1 MAADL
6 AQRNLVAAI
15 LRAHHG
21 EACAAVGDILL
32 KRCDGVSLKELERL
46 LDAKHRPSARL
57 ALAVLAQHGC
67 VVARA
72 GGAAE
77 PQPGDGRKKA
87 PRRRR
92 PDDYRLDADAVL
104 AVPRRARTLA
114 AARGDAGDDAAAV
127 LEHLMDVGVASTA
140 TLALCLGAEHRG
152 RAERALEALAARAL
166 VVPAFGSDAGA
177 APTAALFEAEEARS
191 APRTPDDAR
200 DRFARD
206 MAASLKAARGAAD
219 GRPNGRKRPRDED
232 AGDGRCW
239 RPGAFEARRALLRE
253 SCVSLVGRKLNPVM
267 RRIGEALF
275 GLRAV
280 RWPRQRG
287 DGSLEPD
294 VEAGETEADVADRRR
309 AAEDRRGV
317 GVGEIH
323 AELRKTGAA
332 VDKATIA
339 RYLEALQYDQVA
351 FVSKLAG
358 GRGDDRFLFEAARCL
373 DHVRRETLHAL
384 LVDRYDA
391 ESARLHRVLMRH
403 DALEQGDLAER
414 ALLPPKDARERLYR
428 MFDAGLVTFAEVAK
442 APDKPGANVFLWAVR
457 ARDAYAVALADARAA
472 MAALYARR
480 AFEYQDKGKGLVDE
494 DFDDPEGASTAQWS
508 AGDKKRLA
516 AFAKHADRIDR
527 ALLQLDAGCAIF
539 EEP

>member
-1 MAADL
+1 MSR
-6 AQRNLVAAI
+6 AQRS
-15 LRAHHG
+15 RASS
-21 EACAAVGDILL
+21 
-32 KRCDGVSLKELERL
+32 GVR
-46 LDAKHRPSARL
+46 
-57 ALAVLAQHGC
+57 
-67 VVARA
+67 
-72 GGAAE
+72 GA
-77 PQPGDGRKKA
+77 
-87 PRRRR
+87 
-92 PDDYRLDADAVL
+92 
-104 AVPRRARTLA
+104 
-114 AARGDAGDDAAAV
+114 
-127 LEHLMDVGVASTA
+127 
-140 TLALCLGAEHRG
+140 G
-152 RAERALEALAARAL
+152 RA
-166 VVPAFGSDAGA
+166 S
-177 APTAALFEAEEARS
+177 S
-191 APRTPDDAR
+191 A
-200 DRFARD
+200 
-206 MAASLKAARGAAD
+206 SK
-219 GRPNGRKRPRDED
+219 
-232 AGDGRCW
+232 
-239 RPGAFEARRALLRE
+239 
-253 SCVSLVGRKLNPVM
+253 S
-267 RRIGEALF
+267 
-275 GLRAV
+275 
-280 RWPRQRG
+280 
-287 DGSLEPD
+287 
-294 VEAGETEADVADRRR
+294 
-309 AAEDRRGV
+309 
-317 GVGEIH
+317 
-323 AELRKTGAA
+323 AA

>member
-1 MAADL
+1 M
-6 AQRNLVAAI
+6 
-15 LRAHHG
+15 
-21 EACAAVGDILL
+21 
-32 KRCDGVSLKELERL
+32 
-46 LDAKHRPSARL
+46 
-57 ALAVLAQHGC
+57 
-67 VVARA
+67 
-72 GGAAE
+72 
-77 PQPGDGRKKA
+77 
-87 PRRRR
+87 
-92 PDDYRLDADAVL
+92 
-104 AVPRRARTLA
+104 
-114 AARGDAGDDAAAV
+114 
-127 LEHLMDVGVASTA
+127 
-140 TLALCLGAEHRG
+140 
-152 RAERALEALAARAL
+152 
-166 VVPAFGSDAGA
+166 
-177 APTAALFEAEEARS
+177 
-191 APRTPDDAR
+191 
-200 DRFARD
+200 
-206 MAASLKAARGAAD
+206 
-219 GRPNGRKRPRDED
+219 
-232 AGDGRCW
+232 
-239 RPGAFEARRALLRE
+239 
-253 SCVSLVGRKLNPVM
+253 SLVGRKLNPVM